1 MTINIL
7 LIFYSRI
14 LTNIKSSVVMLFQQT
29 SKLEDEFADPQQL
42 KLIVILLIVFA
53 FVAIFGLIF
62 VIRSYRELKKQYSVI
77 ESQHEEIGLKN
88 EELGVKNETLEELN
102 MEKNNMIS
110 VVAHDLKAPL
120 GNIQGLV
127 ELIKLDKQ
135 VLTQEQLKY
144 LELMKK
150 VSVDTAEMVDVML
163 DVHRI
168 ESDLHQLTL
177 HEYDIIEILEK
188 VIRLHGPAAELKKV
202 KFIFDPSESGCLL
215 NTDKQYLQQI
225 VSNIMQNAVD
235 FAPKDSSITID
246 LVESEKNISI
256 SITDEGQGIT
266 ESDQKRLFGGY
277 KKMSG
282 DDGIEKPSGIGLAI
296 VYRLLE
302 KLHGKI
308 EVKSV
313 FGHGTVITIILN
325 KY

>member
-1 MTINIL
+1 MTINY
-7 LIFYSRI
+7 LIIIYSSI
-14 LTNIKSSVVMLFQQT
+14 LTNIKSSVVLLIQQ
-29 SKLEDEFADPQQL
+29 DEFADPQQL
-42 KLIVILLIVFA
+42 KLTVILLIVFA
-53 FVAIFGLIF
+53 FVAIFGLTF

-77 ESQHEEIGLKN
+77 ESQHEEIALKN
-88 EELGVKNETLEELN
+88 EELGAKNETLEEIN

-110 VVAHDLKAPL
+110 VVAHDMKAPL

-135 VLTQEQLKY
+135 VLTKEQLNY
-144 LELMKK
+144 LELLKK
-150 VSVDTAEMVDVML
+150 VSSDTSVMIDVML

-177 HEYDIIEILEK
+177 LEYDIIEILEK
-188 VIRLHGPAAELKKV
+188 VIRLHEPAAVLKKV
-202 KFIFDPSESGCLL
+202 KFVFDPGVSSCML

-225 VSNIMQNAVD
+225 VSNITQNAVD
-235 FAPKDSSITID
+235 FAPENSSITIGLED
-246 LVESEKNISI
+246 SDKNVSI

-282 DDGIEKPSGIGLAI
+282 EDGIEKPSGIGLAI

-308 EVKSV
+308 DVESV
-313 FGHGTVITIILN
+313 FGHGTTITVVLN
-325 KY
+325 K